1 MKYKKPKFWDKTN
14 ISVWAI
20 MLFPFSI
27 FYLFLFW
34 IYKFLLSFKNNN
46 KSEIPIICIGNI
58 YIGGTGK
65 TPLAKEIFGIVKS
78 LGKKPAFVK
87 KKYKYLIDENRMLE
101 ETGKTFICNDRNSGI
116 IHCIK
121 NDYNVAILDDGFQ
134 DFTIKPNFSILCFNS
149 KQLIGNGFVI
159 PSGPLREKFSSIL
172 RADCI
177 LINGDKNLEFE
188 KKIYDNIGNKTIPIF
203 YSKYVIKNL
212 EKFKNKEIVA
222 FAGIGNPSNFFDL
235 LKDNYLD
242 VKETYSFPDHHEY
255 SKKDFDEI
263 INNKNRTIITT
274 EKDFYRMNEKQKQSC
289 DYLEIKLIIEN
300 LENFKKLIK
309 SNV

>member
-1 MKYKKPKFWDKTN
+1 MIDSNTN
-14 ISVWAI
+14 QSQ
-20 MLFPFSI
+20 SI
-27 FYLFLFW
+27 LSIADLTNYDLSYLFE
-34 IYKFLLSFKNNN
+34 LS
-46 KSEIPIICIGNI
+46 
-58 YIGGTGK
+58 T
-65 TPLAKEIFGIVKS
+65 
-78 LGKKPAFVK
+78 
-87 KKYKYLIDENRMLE
+87 
-101 ETGKTFICNDRNSGI
+101 
-116 IHCIK
+116 
-121 NDYNVAILDDGFQ
+121 
-134 DFTIKPNFSILCFNS
+134 
-149 KQLIGNGFVI
+149 
-159 PSGPLREKFSSIL
+159 
-172 RADCI
+172 
-177 LINGDKNLEFE
+177 
-188 KKIYDNIGNKTIPIF
+188 
-203 YSKYVIKNL
+203 
-212 EKFKNKEIVA
+212 KFKNKEIVA